1 MYSDWQRPIKTL
13 RIWENTEE
21 HSSTLSLQNKEKR
34 CLWST
39 WYKLHLGL
47 KARGAMAVQQGAI
60 STHKAVQ
67 HNSQHTAGRELQ
79 VHWWRIHNTNAC
91 IMTHNSQGVEPVIH
105 TSTLNMH
112 FTPTAGAGL
121 GMGLAWGVGS
131 WWGSYCVCILSSHP
145 EFVHIWTLW
154 IYIQLQMRDL
164 AGPVPCLSIAWFVCS
179 TRWQWIQLGNSRH
192 KDILRS
198 LEFWCHFNT
207 SAQLNK
213 KW

>member
-13 RIWENTEE
+13 RICENTEE
-21 HSSTLSLQNKEKR
+21 HSSTLSLQNKEKQR
-34 CLWST
+34 MWST

-60 STHKAVQ
+60 CTHKAVQ

-79 VHWWRIHNTNAC
+79 QVHWWRTHNTNAC

-121 GMGLAWGVGS
+121 GWAGNGVGT
-131 WWGSYCVCILSSHP
+131 GCGLLVGVL
-145 EFVHIWTLW
+145 
-154 IYIQLQMRDL
+154 
-164 AGPVPCLSIAWFVCS
+164 
-179 TRWQWIQLGNSRH
+179 
-192 KDILRS
+192 LRVYPI
-198 LEFWCHFNT
+198 FTPRICT
-207 SAQLNK
+207 
-213 KW
+213 